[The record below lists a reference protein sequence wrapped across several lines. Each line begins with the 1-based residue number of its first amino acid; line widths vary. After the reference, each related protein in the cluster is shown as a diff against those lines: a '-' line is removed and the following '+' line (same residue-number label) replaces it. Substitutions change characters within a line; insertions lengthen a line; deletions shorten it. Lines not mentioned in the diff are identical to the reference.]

1 MIMVSSYVHL
11 ILRALYTLFC
21 PQISARFSFPQ
32 PSRVKGK
39 ASHSKLVLSHFL
51 DEGTGRGVW
60 NPRLVIDGGYDPP
73 VEETMMHDD
82 PSRIN

>member
-21 PQISARFSFPQ
+21 PQISTKLSFPQ

-39 ASHSKLVLSHFL
+39 ASHSRLVLSHFS
-51 DEGTGRGVW
+51 DKGTGRGVW
-60 NPRLVIDGGYDPP
+60 NSRPVIDGGYDPP

-82 PSRIN
+82 PGRIN